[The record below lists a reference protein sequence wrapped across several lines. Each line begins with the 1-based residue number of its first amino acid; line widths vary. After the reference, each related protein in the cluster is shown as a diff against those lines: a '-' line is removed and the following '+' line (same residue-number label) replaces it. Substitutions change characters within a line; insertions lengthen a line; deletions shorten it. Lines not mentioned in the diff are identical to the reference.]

1 MNNGDTSQAK
11 NGQDPNPLNF
21 DDVQD
26 RAASKEPNN
35 EKKKGRPVYLNIVGK
50 QWQLDNEP
58 VVTRYTTEGLLYDR
72 GDETVIVYK
81 QSAVNGFKHTFS
93 TLTLRKD
100 QVTLVWNGDHHVKMN
115 FANGRRHVSNLT
127 TPQGVISLG
136 IFTSAVDVSKL
147 SYGGEV
153 HVRYALDGP
162 DAPAL
167 NTHLDIDY
175 RFVK

>member
-11 NGQDPNPLNF
+11 NGQEPTPINF
-21 DDVQD
+21 AHTVSPDESKD
-26 RAASKEPNN
+26 ASP

-50 QWQLDNEP
+50 QWQLDDEP

-72 GDETVIVYK
+72 EDETVIVYK